1 MRWILIIL
9 IPIVLTSC
17 ELFTTRNP
25 EKPDNVG
32 TGYLPPTSYDLVIEN
47 LKNSIRERNLNNYL
61 LCFSD
66 SSFTGIS
73 QYKFI
78 ADPQIM
84 AQFQS
89 IFSDWNIDTE
99 GKYFT
104 SMVTNILEKTK
115 PSINFTDVEYQ
126 NFNDSIVF
134 TGTYYLNIQFSDD
147 MENRNYSGDSRI
159 VLKNSS
165 TGFWYI
171 TSWYDF
177 QSENKELL
185 SWSYL
190 KSKFYY

>member
-1 MRWILIIL
+1 MRWILIIF
-9 IPIVLTSC
+9 IPFVINSC
-17 ELFTTRNP
+17 ELFSTRNP
-25 EKPDNVG
+25 EKPDNGG

-47 LKNSIRERNLNNYL
+47 LKNSIKERNLNNYL

-73 QYKFI
+73 QFTFI

-84 AQFQS
+84 AQYQG
-89 IFSDWNIDTE
+89 IFSVWDIKSE
-99 GKYFT
+99 EKYFS
-104 SMVTNILEKTK
+104 SMVSNILEETN
-115 PSINFTDVEYQ
+115 PSLNFTDVEYQ

-134 TGTYYLNIQFSDD
+134 TGTYYLNIEFSNDIT
-147 MENRNYSGDSRI
+147 NKNYTGNSRI

-177 QSENKELL
+177 QSNDNNIY
-185 SWSYL
+185 SWSFL